1 MKKFLIIVCSLA
13 LVLSL
18 CACGNGGFDKKKL
31 QLSEYDGVELS
42 EDIMMY
48 IKQKT
53 VTDATEELALFFENL
68 SDKEYTF
75 DAAARLE
82 VNIDGSWYLI
92 APKSDAMTMQLYH
105 LPANGSEET
114 GFNLAGNY
122 DKLPEGSYRI
132 VKLFV
137 DAEGAQAV
145 AAAEF
150 AIGRG

>member
-1 MKKFLIIVCSLA
+1 MKKLILMICAVAML
-13 LVLSL
+13 LSL
-18 CACGNGGFDKKKL
+18 CACGAKGFDKKNM
-31 QLSEYDGVELS
+31 QLSEYDGVAVNELVQ
-42 EDIMMY
+42 MF

-53 VTDATEELALFFENL
+53 VTDATEELSLFIENL
-68 SDKEYTF
+68 TDKDYSF

-82 VNIDGSWYLI
+82 VNLDGSWYLI

-137 DAEGAQAV
+137 DTDGSQAL

-150 AIGRG
+150 NIGRG

>member
-1 MKKFLIIVCSLA
+1 MKKFLIIVCALA

-82 VNIDGSWYLI
+82 VMLDGSWYLI
-92 APKSDAMTMQLYH
+92 APKYDAMTMELYH
-105 LPANGSEET
+105 LPANGSEE
-114 GFNLAGNY
+114 GSFIISGNY